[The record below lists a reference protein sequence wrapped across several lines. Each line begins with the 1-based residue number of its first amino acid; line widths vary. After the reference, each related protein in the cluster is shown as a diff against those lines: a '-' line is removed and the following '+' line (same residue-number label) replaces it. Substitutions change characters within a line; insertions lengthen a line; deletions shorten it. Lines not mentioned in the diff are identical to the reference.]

1 VAAPELKIPPLGP
14 TVRLAALTL
23 LLAVAHRAAADEIRV
38 ATASNFRGAMTALA
52 RAFEE
57 THRLEVVPI
66 YGSTGKHYAQIVNGA
81 PFDAFFAADAL
92 RPERLER
99 EGLAVAGSRFT
110 YATGILVLWSPR
122 EGFVDPEGL
131 VLRSGRF
138 RHLSIANPDLA
149 PYGAAARDVLERLG
163 LWAAL
168 GPRLVLGENVGQAF
182 LFVSSGGAELGF
194 VAGSQLVAGPDTRN
208 GSTWR
213 VPEDLYRPIE
223 QQAVLL
229 RESEAARA
237 FLAFI
242 RTAAAARII
251 GDHGYLPARTDV
263 Q

>member
-1 VAAPELKIPPLGP
+1 M
-14 TVRLAALTL
+14 L
-23 LLAVAHRAAADEIRV
+23 LSFLFAVASPAASDEIRV

-52 RAFEE
+52 RTFEE
-57 THRLEVVPI
+57 THRHEIVPI
-66 YGSTGKHYAQIVNGA
+66 FGSTGKHYAQIVNGA
-81 PFDAFFAADAL
+81 PFDAFLAADTL
-92 RPERLER
+92 RPEQLER
-99 EGLAVAGSRFT
+99 DGLAVPGSRFT

-122 EGFVDPEGL
+122 EDFVDPQGL

-149 PYGAAARDVLERLG
+149 PYGAAAREVLESLG
-163 LWAAL
+163 LWSEL

-194 VAGSQLVAGPDTRN
+194 VAGSQLLTGVTQQG
-208 GSTWR
+208 GSSWR
-213 VPEDLYRPIE
+213 VPADRYRPIE

-229 RESEAARA
+229 RDSEGARA

-242 RTAAAARII
+242 RTDGAARII
-251 GDHGYLPARTDV
+251 RDHGYAAPTTDA